1 MDMHRPAF
9 TRAHHPTGKLF
20 TTHIPAADG
29 QPALE
34 LFWLQDCQAAID
46 AGQRRAERWLIEKE
60 PASLWAVLLVGREG
74 QVPEGQRTAYEVAF
88 LARLQ
93 QRLLAQDAST

>member
-1 MDMHRPAF
+1 MHE
-9 TRAHHPTGKLF
+9 KLF

-46 AGQRRAERWLIEKE
+46 AGQRRAERWLMEKE

-74 QVPEGQRTAYEVAF
+74 QVPEAF

-93 QRLLAQDAST
+93 QRLLAQEAGS